1 MKSLEYY
8 LGFVVGLVIAAAIV
22 YVLRRRIKQ
31 KFGKTEY
38 DERQKAVR
46 GECYQVAFWT
56 LVGYLA
62 VNGIFSMLTGIV
74 WAEPFIMSMTGALL
88 AIGVFVVLCI
98 RKDAYFTMNEQP
110 KFYKR
115 LFLVMTPIVAGTGLV
130 SILSGESSF
139 IENGQLTSEVINFE
153 VALMLLAVLI
163 ALHTRKEPQEDM
175 EDGDE

>member
-46 GECYQVAFWT
+46 GECYKVAFWL
-56 LVGYLA
+56 LVGFLA
-62 VNGIFSMLTGIV
+62 LNGMFCTLTGIE
-74 WAEPFIMSMTGALL
+74 WADPFVMSMTGVLL
-88 AIGVFVVLCI
+88 AIGVFVILCI

-110 KFYKR
+110 RFYKR
-115 LFLVMTPIVAGTGLV
+115 LFLVLIPIVAGTGV
-130 SILSGESSF
+130 ASILTGEGSF

-153 VALMLLAVLI
+153 VAALLLAVLI
-163 ALHTRKEPQEDM
+163 ALYTRKEPQEDM
-175 EDGDE
+175 EDTDE

>member
-46 GECYQVAFWT
+46 GECYKVAFWL
-56 LVGYLA
+56 LVGFLA
-62 VNGIFSMLTGIV
+62 LNGMFCTLTGIE
-74 WAEPFIMSMTGALL
+74 WADPFVMSMTGVLL
-88 AIGVFVVLCI
+88 AIGVFVILCI

-110 KFYKR
+110 RFYKR
-115 LFLVMTPIVAGTGLV
+115 LFLVMIPIVGGSAVAAMWEEGVSLV
-130 SILSGESSF
+130 
-139 IENGQLTSEVINFE
+139 ENGRLCTEIVNFE
-153 VALMLLAVLI
+153 VALMLLAILI

-175 EDGDE
+175 EDTDE

>member
-46 GECYQVAFWT
+46 GECYKVAFWL
-56 LVGYLA
+56 LVGFLA
-62 VNGIFSMLTGIV
+62 LNGMFCNLTGIE
-74 WAEPFIMSMTGALL
+74 WADPFVMSMTGVLL
-88 AIGVFVVLCI
+88 AIGVFVILCI

-110 KFYKR
+110 RFYKR
-115 LFLVMTPIVAGTGLV
+115 LFLVMIPIVAGTGV
-130 SILSGESSF
+130 ASILTGEGSF

-153 VALMLLAVLI
+153 VAALLLAVLI
-163 ALHTRKEPQEDM
+163 ALYTRKEPQEDM
-175 EDGDE
+175 EDTDE

>member
-1 MKSLEYY
+1 MKSIEYI
-8 LGFVVGLVIAAAIV
+8 LGFFVGLGIALII
-22 YVLRRRIKQ
+22 LWGMRKKFKR
-31 KFGKTEY
+31 KFGHAEY

-56 LVGYLA
+56 LVAYLA
-62 VNGIFSMLTGIV
+62 VNGIFCMLTGIV

-115 LFLVMTPIVAGTGLV
+115 LFLVMIPIVAGTGLV
-130 SILSGESSF
+130 SILSGEGSF

-153 VALMLLAVLI
+153 VALMLLAALI

>member
-46 GECYQVAFWT
+46 GECYKVAFWL
-56 LVGYLA
+56 LVGFLA
-62 VNGIFSMLTGIV
+62 LNGMFCNLTGIE
-74 WAEPFIMSMTGALL
+74 WADSFVMSMTGVLL
-88 AIGVFVVLCI
+88 AIGVFVILCI

-110 KFYKR
+110 RFYKR
-115 LFLVMTPIVAGTGLV
+115 LFLVLIPIVAGTGV
-130 SILSGESSF
+130 ASILTGEGSF

-153 VALMLLAVLI
+153 VAALLLAVLI

-175 EDGDE
+175 EDTDE